1 MENIAN
7 IQVIQN
13 IVYII
18 SSVMFILGIKMLGKE
33 ATAVKGNYLS
43 ALAMFSAVGI
53 TCLSLDIDIKIIL
66 AGVLLGGLIGSLIA
80 IKVKMTAIPEMVALF
95 NGFGGLATFLIA
107 WSQFNEPSN
116 SMFQH
121 ILIMLTIYIGGIT
134 FSGSLIAY
142 GKLSEKLK
150 LGKGSMI
157 TNIFISF
164 FYLSMP
170 ALIYV
175 GAEPYLSGFIP
186 QIPSYFAI
194 FLVLTLVAGIG
205 FVMPIGGG
213 DMPVVISLLNS
224 LSGIAA
230 AFAGLLLL
238 NNVLIVAGSLV
249 GASGLILTIIMAKA
263 MNRTITNI
271 LFVGYASAS
280 QANSSEE
287 QGEVKPITPDDAYL
301 ILENASSVLVVP
313 GYGMAVAQAQ
323 HVVREMGELLEENGT
338 EVKYGIHPV
347 AGRMPGHM
355 NVLLA
360 EANVS
365 YDLLAEPDDVN
376 PSMDTIDVAI
386 VIGANDVVNP
396 SATEEEGSPIYGMP
410 IIEVH
415 NAKTVFVLK
424 RSMSSGFAGV
434 QNPLFFKENTR
445 MLFGD
450 AKALFHDVIVTL
462 GMFSLFSLEINLSII
477 AAVLTIVGYS
487 MNDTVVIFDR
497 VRENLR
503 KYSDIKIYELTN
515 ISINETLSRTLL
527 TSITTLL
534 ALLAIYFFGGEILRG
549 FSFAMILGV
558 IFGTY
563 SSIYIAN
570 TVLVRLNVTQK
581 TVLREENKD

>member
-1 MENIAN
+1 MNMLID
-7 IQVIQN
+7 ITIFQN
-13 IVYII
+13 LVYIV
-18 SSVMFILGIKMLGKE
+18 SSVLFILGIKMLGKE
-33 ATAVKGNYLS
+33 STAVRGNILSSVAMLS
-43 ALAMFSAVGI
+43 AVSVTLIDVDIGI
-53 TCLSLDIDIKIIL
+53 TIIISAIIL
-66 AGVLLGGLIGSLIA
+66 GALIGSVIA
-80 IKVKMTAIPEMVALF
+80 LKVKMTAIPEMVALF
-95 NGFGGLATFLIA
+95 NGFGGMASFLIA
-107 WSQFNEPSN
+107 WSQFTDTQPALLQNL
-116 SMFQH
+116 
-121 ILIMLTIYIGGIT
+121 LIMITIYIGGIT
-134 FSGSLIAY
+134 FSGSIVAY
-142 GKLSEKLK
+142 GKLSEKINLE
-150 LGKGSMI
+150 KGSLV
-157 TNIFISF
+157 TNILVTF
-164 FYLSMP
+164 FNLSIP
-170 ALIYV
+170 ALLIMMF
-175 GAEPYLSGFIP
+175 APALSIDSNFI
-186 QIPSYFAI
+186 FFG
-194 FLVLTLVAGIG
+194 FLVLTVLAGLG

-263 MNRTITNI
+263 MNRTIGNI

-280 QANSSEE
+280 SSKSEGE
-287 QGEVKPITPDDAYL
+287 QGEVKPITAEDAYL

-323 HVVREMGELLEENGT
+323 HVVRELGELLEENGT

-365 YDLLAEPDDVN
+365 YDLLVEPDDVN
-376 PSMDTIDVAI
+376 PTMDTFDVAV

-396 SATEEEGSPIYGMP
+396 SATEEPGSPIYGMP

-450 AKALFHDVIVTL
+450 AK
-462 GMFSLFSLEINLSII
+462 ESI
-477 AAVLTIVGYS
+477 G
-487 MNDTVVIFDR
+487 TVVSEF
-497 VRENLR
+497 
-503 KYSDIKIYELTN
+503 
-515 ISINETLSRTLL
+515 
-527 TSITTLL
+527 
-534 ALLAIYFFGGEILRG
+534 
-549 FSFAMILGV
+549 
-558 IFGTY
+558 
-563 SSIYIAN
+563 
-570 TVLVRLNVTQK
+570 
-581 TVLREENKD
+581 KD

>member
-1 MENIAN
+1 MENLAN
-7 IQVIQN
+7 IQIIQN

-53 TCLSLDIDIKIIL
+53 TCLSLDIDLKIIL

-80 IKVKMTAIPEMVALF
+80 VKVKMTAIPEMVALF

-107 WSQFNEPSN
+107 WSQFNEPAN
-116 SMFQH
+116 STFQH
-121 ILIMLTIYIGGIT
+121 VLIMLTIYIGGIT

-170 ALIYV
+170 ALIYAV
-175 GAEPYLSGFIP
+175 AEPSLSGLIP
-186 QIPSYFAI
+186 QLPSYFSV

-249 GASGLILTIIMAKA
+249 GASGLILTVIMAKA
-263 MNRTITNI
+263 MNRTIGNI
-271 LFVGYASAS
+271 LFVGYASSNPTSA
-280 QANSSEE
+280 SEE
-287 QGEVKPITPDDAYL
+287 QGEVKPITSDDAYL
-301 ILENASSVLVVP
+301 ILDNASSVLVVP

-360 EANVS
+360 EANVP
-365 YDLLAEPDDVN
+365 YDQLVEMEDIN
-376 PSMDTIDVAI
+376 PRIDNVDVAV

-396 SATEEEGSPIYGMP
+396 AARNDENSPIYGMP
-410 IIEVH
+410 IINVDQ
-415 NAKTVFVLK
+415 ARTVFVLK
-424 RSMSSGFAGV
+424 RSMASGFSGV
-434 QNPLFFKENTR
+434 DNPLFFGENTR

-450 AKALFHDVIVTL
+450 AKD
-462 GMFSLFSLEINLSII
+462 SI
-477 AAVLTIVGYS
+477 S
-487 MNDTVVIFDR
+487 SVVAEF
-497 VRENLR
+497 
-503 KYSDIKIYELTN
+503 
-515 ISINETLSRTLL
+515 
-527 TSITTLL
+527 
-534 ALLAIYFFGGEILRG
+534 
-549 FSFAMILGV
+549 
-558 IFGTY
+558 
-563 SSIYIAN
+563 
-570 TVLVRLNVTQK
+570 K
-581 TVLREENKD
+581 T

>member
-43 ALAMFSAVGI
+43 ALAMFCAVGI
-53 TCLSLDIDIKIIL
+53 TCLSLDIDLKIIL

-116 SMFQH
+116 SVFQH
-121 ILIMLTIYIGGIT
+121 VLIMLTIYIGGIT

-175 GAEPYLSGFIP
+175 VAEPSLSGLIP
-186 QIPSYFAI
+186 QVPSYFSI

-271 LFVGYASAS
+271 LFVGYASVS
-280 QANSSEE
+280 QASSSEE
-287 QGEVKPITPDDAYL
+287 QGEVKPITSDDAYL

-323 HVVREMGELLEENGT
+323 HVVRELGELLEENGT

-434 QNPLFFKENTR
+434 QNPLFFRENTR

-450 AKALFHDVIVTL
+450 AKESIGQIVAE
-462 GMFSLFSLEINLSII
+462 F
-477 AAVLTIVGYS
+477 
-487 MNDTVVIFDR
+487 
-497 VRENLR
+497 
-503 KYSDIKIYELTN
+503 
-515 ISINETLSRTLL
+515 
-527 TSITTLL
+527 
-534 ALLAIYFFGGEILRG
+534 
-549 FSFAMILGV
+549 
-558 IFGTY
+558 
-563 SSIYIAN
+563 
-570 TVLVRLNVTQK
+570 
-581 TVLREENKD
+581 KD